1 SESFGFQAEI
11 SQLLDLI
18 INTFYSNKE
27 IFLREII
34 SNASDALDK
43 IRYASLTDPSA
54 LDTGKDLYIRIIPDK
69 ENKIL
74 RIIDTGIG
82 MTKADMVNNL
92 GTIAKSGTKAS
103 SGFMEALSSGADISM
118 IGQFGVGFYSAYLVA
133 DRVQVISK
141 HNDDEQYIWE
151 SAAGGTFTIT
161 PDTTNPPLG
170 RGSEIRLFMKEDQLE
185 YLEEKRIKDIV
196 KKHSEFIS
204 YPIQLAVT
212 KEVEKVRH
220 VCIVLS
226 EVEDDEAEVEAE
238 DGEEKPKIE
247 EVDDEEK
254 PKKTKKI
261 KEKEVQNEELNKT
274 KPIWTRNPQE
284 ITAEEYAAFYKSL
297 TNDWE
302 EHLAVKHF
310 SVEGQ
315 LEFKAILYIP
325 KRAPFDLFETKK
337 KRNNIKLYVRRVFI
351 MDDCEDLIPEYL
363 NFVKGIVD
371 SEDLPLNIS
380 RETLQQNKIL
390 KVIRK
395 NLVKKCLDLF
405 TEIAEDKD
413 NFNKF
418 YESFGKNIKLGI
430 HEDAQNRSKLAEFL
444 RYYTTKS
451 QEEMTSLKDY
461 ITRMPEVQKN
471 IYYLTGESIS
481 AVKDSPFLEVLKRKG
496 FEVLLL
502 VDPIDEYAITQLKE
516 FDGHKLVCVSKE
528 GLELE
533 ETDEEKAARE
543 EEVKQFEELC
553 KAVKEALGDKVE
565 KVVVSNRITDSP
577 CVLVT
582 GQFGW
587 SSNMERIMKAQALRD
602 SSMSSYM
609 ASKKTLELN
618 PHNPIVKELKK
629 KVAEDKADKSVRD
642 LTFLLFETALL
653 TSGFS
658 LDDPTSFAKR
668 IHRMIS
674 LGLDV
679 DEEEESAPADAPS
692 DAPAPAE
699 GAETS
704 AMEEID

>member
-1 SESFGFQAEI
+1 MAQTESFGFQAEI

-27 IFLREII
+27 IFLRELI
-34 SNASDALDK
+34 SNSSDALDK
-43 IRYASLTDPSA
+43 IRYASLTDPSV
-54 LDTGKDLYIRIIPDK
+54 LDTEKDLYIRITPDK

-74 RIIDTGIG
+74 SIRDTGIG

-92 GTIAKSGTKAS
+92 GTIAKSGTK
-103 SGFMEALSSGADISM
+103 GFMEALSSGADISM

-133 DRVQVISK
+133 ERVQVISK

-161 PDTTNPPLG
+161 LDTVNPPLG
-170 RGSEIRLFMKEDQLE
+170 RGTEVRLFLKEDQLE
-185 YLEEKRIKDIV
+185 YLEEKKIKEIV

-212 KEVEKVRH
+212 KEVER
-220 VCIVLS
+220 
-226 EVEDDEAEVEAE
+226 EVEDEEAEAIEE
-238 DGEEKPKIE
+238 KEKPKIE
-247 EVDDEEK
+247 EVEEEEK
-254 PKKTKKI
+254 KEKKVKKI
-261 KEKEVQNEELNKT
+261 KEKEVTQEELNKT
-274 KPIWTRNPQE
+274 KPIWTRNPQD
-284 ITAEEYAAFYKSL
+284 ISPEEYASFYKSL

-302 EHLAVKHF
+302 DHLAVKHF

-315 LEFKAILYIP
+315 LEFKAILFVP
-325 KRAPFDLFETKK
+325 KRAPFDLFESKK

-395 NLVKKCLDLF
+395 NIVKKCMDLF
-405 TEIAEDKD
+405 SEIAEDKD

-418 YESFGKNIKLGI
+418 YEAFGKNIKLGI

-444 RYYTTKS
+444 RFYTTKS
-451 QEEMTSLKDY
+451 TDELTSLKDY
-461 ITRMPEVQKN
+461 ITRMPEVQKS
-471 IYYLTGESIS
+471 IYYLTGESLA
-481 AVKDSPFLEVLKRKG
+481 AVKDSPFLEVLKKKG

-516 FDGHKLVCVSKE
+516 FEGKKLVCVSKE

-533 ETDEEKAARE
+533 ETEEEKKEREKEAAE
-543 EEVKQFEELC
+543 YSDLCTVVKD
-553 KAVKEALGDKVE
+553 ALGDKVE
-565 KVVVSNRITDSP
+565 KVVISNRITDSP

-618 PHNPIVKELKK
+618 PKNNIVKELKR

-642 LTFLLFETALL
+642 LTYLLYETALL
-653 TSGFS
+653 TSGFV

-668 IHRMIS
+668 IHRMIA

-679 DEEEESAPADAPS
+679 DEEEQGGAGLETSGEAPPPQEAAS
-692 DAPAPAE
+692 
-699 GAETS
+699 TS

>member
-1 SESFGFQAEI
+1 MATESFGFQAEI

-34 SNASDALDK
+34 SNGSDALDK
-43 IRYASLTDPSA
+43 IRYASLTDPSV
-54 LDTGKDLYIRIIPDK
+54 LDTEKELYIRIVPDK
-69 ENKIL
+69 EGKALSI
-74 RIIDTGIG
+74 RDTGVG

-92 GTIAKSGTKAS
+92 GTIAKSGTK
-103 SGFMEALSSGADISM
+103 GFMEALSSGADISM

-133 DRVQVISK
+133 ERVQVISK

-161 PDTTNPPLG
+161 QDTVNPPLG
-170 RGSEIRLFMKEDQLE
+170 RGTEVRLFLKEDQYE

-204 YPIQLAVT
+204 YPIQLVVS
-212 KEVEKVRH
+212 KEVEKA
-220 VCIVLS
+220 L
-226 EVEDDEAEVEAE
+226 EDDEE
-238 DGEEKPKIE
+238 EEKEEKEDAKIE
-247 EVDDEEK
+247 EVDEEEEK
-254 PKKTKKI
+254 KKKTKKV
-261 KEKEVQNEELNKT
+261 KEIEKSTEELNKT
-274 KPIWTRNPQE
+274 KPIWTRNPSE
-284 ITAEEYAAFYKSL
+284 ITQEEYASFYKSL

-302 EHLAVKHF
+302 DHLAVKHF

-315 LEFKAILYIP
+315 LEFKAILFIP
-325 KRAPFDLFETKK
+325 KRAPFDLFESKK

-395 NLVKKCLDLF
+395 NIVKKCLDAF
-405 TEIAEDKD
+405 SEIAEDKD
-413 NFNKF
+413 NFTKF
-418 YESFGKNIKLGI
+418 YEAFGKNIKLGI
-430 HEDAQNRSKLAEFL
+430 HEDAQNRSKLAELL
-444 RYYTTKS
+444 RFYSTKS
-451 QEEMTSLKDY
+451 IDEMISLKDY
-461 ITRMPEVQKN
+461 ITRMPEVQKSV
-471 IYYLTGESIS
+471 YYLTGESLA
-481 AVKDSPFLEVLKRKG
+481 AVKDSPFLEVLKKKG

-516 FDGHKLVCVSKE
+516 FEGKKLVCVSKE

-533 ETDEEKAARE
+533 ETEEEKAARE
-543 EEVKQFEELC
+543 KEVAEFTDLC
-553 KAVKEALGDKVE
+553 TVVKEALGDKVE

-618 PHNPIVKELKK
+618 PTNPIVKELKR
-629 KVAEDKADKSVRD
+629 KVAADKADKTVRD
-642 LTFLLFETALL
+642 LTYLLFETALL
-653 TSGFS
+653 TSGFA
-658 LDDPTSFAKR
+658 LDEPSSFAKR

-679 DEEEESAPADAPS
+679 DEEEPAAEAMEEDAPPPLE
-692 DAPAPAE
+692 AA
-699 GAETS
+699 GAS